1 MSASPSHS
9 QWVQTAAA
17 SARRA
22 PGALAHGEPMVR
34 IEGLRFRRGSRWI
47 FNGFDAV
54 IPRGQVTAVMGPSGT
69 GKTTLLKLIGGQLK
83 PDAGSIV
90 VDGER
95 VDRLSRRRLYRL
107 RQRMSLLFQ
116 SGALLTDLDVFENV
130 AFPLRE
136 NTRLPEPV
144 LETLVLMKLEAVGLR
159 GAARLKPSELS
170 GGMAR
175 RVALA
180 RSLAF
185 DPELMLYDEPFTGLD
200 PITMG
205 QIVRLIRE
213 THETL
218 GMTSILVTHD
228 VPEAL
233 SIADHLIVMAEGRV
247 IDQGPVADVQA
258 RAGAWT
264 RQFLNGEP
272 DGPVPF
278 HYPAPA
284 YFDALGLGL
293 GLRSD
298 AAGPLSGANS
308 GASAPASE
316 SPRSDGP
323 GPDGPNGGETHG
335 DPAGAG
341 RTDQRPVDG
350 ERGDGAAAASAGS
363 SDAMPADAAGAG
375 DAVSRGPSQETRR

>member
-1 MSASPSHS
+1 MNEILSSPKMEDDRTT
-9 QWVQTAAA
+9 VGTDDA
-17 SARRA
+17 
-22 PGALAHGEPMVR
+22 MVR
-34 IEGLRFRRGSRWI
+34 IEKLHFRRGSHSV

-54 IPRGQVTAVMGPSGT
+54 IPRGKITAVMGPSGT
-69 GKTTLLKLIGGQLK
+69 GKTTLLKLIGGQIK
-83 PDAGSIV
+83 PDSGAIW

-107 RQRMSLLFQ
+107 RARMSLLFQ

-136 NTRLPEPV
+136 NMRLPEPV

-159 GAARLKPSELS
+159 GAARLRPSELS

-213 THETL
+213 THEAL
-218 GMTSILVTHD
+218 SMTSVLVTHD

-247 IDQGPVADVQA
+247 IDQGSVADVQA
-258 RAGAWT
+258 RANDWT
-264 RQFLNGEP
+264 TQFLAGEA

-284 YFDALGLGL
+284 YYDELGLGL
-293 GLRSD
+293 GLRS
-298 AAGPLSGANS
+298 
-308 GASAPASE
+308 
-316 SPRSDGP
+316 
-323 GPDGPNGGETHG
+323 
-335 DPAGAG
+335 
-341 RTDQRPVDG
+341 V
-350 ERGDGAAAASAGS
+350 AAAADRKAVADDSPVAGDDSGPGADSLQTGGEAQNAKAESMLVEAVDQSEAQVSHARSAESASLDLPEVPEPLIEKSSKGDQVGS
-363 SDAMPADAAGAG
+363 SERDAAREGR
-375 DAVSRGPSQETRR
+375 S